1 MDFSGLLKYFI
12 PKEKKFYA
20 MFNQAA
26 ENTIEA
32 SAALEKLFYS
42 PSLEDRR
49 AIGLAIKAIE
59 KKGDE
64 FTNRIF
70 DELNH
75 SFITPFDREDINELT
90 STIDDVVDLI
100 YSLSGKIEVY
110 RCTVFSTFMKEM
122 VTLIHQGCLQI
133 KVAVSGL
140 EDFKHSQK
148 VLKACKELNK
158 LESRVD
164 EYYHMAISSLFENE
178 KDPIELIKQKE
189 ILQNIEKIANKIE
202 DVSDVVKTILVKY
215 AWFEGSKSVS

>member
-12 PKEKKFYA
+12 PKEKKFYV

-32 SAALEKLFYS
+32 SAALEKLINS
-42 PSLEDRR
+42 PVLEERQ
-49 AIGLAIKAIE
+49 ALGITIKAIE

-64 FTNRIF
+64 FTNQIF
-70 DELNH
+70 DVLNR

-100 YSLSGKIEVY
+100 YSVSGKIDIY
-110 RCTVFSTFMKEM
+110 RCTVFSSFMKEM
-122 VTLIHQGCLQI
+122 VALIAQGCLQI
-133 KVAVSGL
+133 QVAVGGL
-140 EDFKHSQK
+140 EDFAHPQK

-158 LESRVD
+158 MESRID
-164 EYYHMAISSLFENE
+164 EHYHMAISSLFENE

-189 ILQNIEKIANKIE
+189 ILLNIEKIANKME

-215 AWFEGSKSVS
+215 A

>member
-1 MDFSGLLKYFI
+1 MNLSALLKYFV

-32 SAALEKLFYS
+32 STALGKLFNS
-42 PSLEDRR
+42 SSADERK
-49 AIGLAIKAIE
+49 AIALTIKAIE

-64 FTNRIF
+64 FTNRIY
-70 DELNH
+70 DVLNV
-75 SFITPFDREDINELT
+75 SFITPFDREDINELN

-100 YSLSGKIEVY
+100 YSLSGKVDLY
-110 RCTVFSTFMKEM
+110 RCTNFSSYMLDM
-122 VTLIHQGCLQI
+122 VGIIHQGCLQI
-133 KVAVSGL
+133 KIAVGGL

-148 VLKACKELNK
+148 VLKACKEMNK

-164 EYYHMAISSLFENE
+164 EYYHMAISSLFDNE

-215 AWFEGSKSVS
+215 A

>member
-1 MDFSGLLKYFI
+1 MNFSGLLKYFV

-32 SAALEKLFYS
+32 SAALEKLINS
-42 PSLEDRR
+42 IELEDRR

-64 FTNRIF
+64 FTNQIF
-70 DELNH
+70 DVLNR

-100 YSLSGKIEVY
+100 YSLSTKIEIY

-122 VTLIHQGCLQI
+122 VAQISQGCMQI

-140 EDFKHSQK
+140 EDFKNPHK
-148 VLKACKELNK
+148 ILKACKELNK
-158 LESRVD
+158 MESRID

-189 ILQNIEKIANKIE
+189 ILLNIEKISNKIE

-215 AWFEGSKSVS
+215 A

>member
-1 MDFSGLLKYFI
+1 MNFSGLLKYFI

-32 SAALEKLFYS
+32 SAALEKLINS
-42 PSLEDRR
+42 PELEERR

-64 FTNRIF
+64 FTNQIF
-70 DELNH
+70 DVLNR

-90 STIDDVVDLI
+90 SMIDDVVDLI
-100 YSLSGKIEVY
+100 YGLSTKIEIY
-110 RCTVFSTFMKEM
+110 RCTFFSTFMKEM
-122 VTLIHQGCLQI
+122 VTQIHLGCLQI
-133 KVAVSGL
+133 KVAVGGL
-140 EDFKHSQK
+140 EDFKHSNK
-148 VLKACKELNK
+148 VLKACKEINK
-158 LESRVD
+158 MESRVD

-189 ILQNIEKIANKIE
+189 ILLNIEKIANKIE

-215 AWFEGSKSVS
+215 A

>member
-1 MDFSGLLKYFI
+1 MNFSGLLKYFI

-32 SAALEKLFYS
+32 SAALEKLFHS

-49 AIGLAIKAIE
+49 AIGLTIKAIE

-100 YSLSGKIEVY
+100 YSLSGKVEVY

-122 VTLIHQGCLQI
+122 VTLIAQGCLQI
-133 KVAVSGL
+133 KVAVGGL

-148 VLKACKELNK
+148 VLKACKDLNK

-215 AWFEGSKSVS
+215 AW

>member
-1 MDFSGLLKYFI
+1 MNFSGLLKYFI

-32 SAALEKLFYS
+32 SAALEKLFNS
-42 PSLEDRR
+42 PSLEERR
-49 AIGLAIKAIE
+49 TIGLAIKAIE

-64 FTNRIF
+64 FTSQIF
-70 DELNH
+70 DVLNE

-100 YSLSGKIEVY
+100 YSVSGKVEIY
-110 RCTVFSTFMKEM
+110 RCTQFSSFMKEM
-122 VTLIHQGCLQI
+122 VALIHLGCLQI
-133 KVAVSGL
+133 KVAVGGL
-140 EDFKHSQK
+140 DDFKNSHK
-148 VLKACKELNK
+148 VLKSCKELNK
-158 LESRVD
+158 LESRID

-189 ILQNIEKIANKIE
+189 IIQNIEKIANKIE

-215 AWFEGSKSVS
+215 A

>member
-1 MDFSGLLKYFI
+1 MNFSGLLKYFV

-32 SAALEKLFYS
+32 SMALEKLFNS
-42 PSLEDRR
+42 PSMDERR
-49 AIGLAIKAIE
+49 AISLTIKAIE

-64 FTNRIF
+64 FTNQIF
-70 DELNH
+70 DVLNR
-75 SFITPFDREDINELT
+75 SFITPFDREDINDLT
-90 STIDDVVDLI
+90 SKIDDVVDLI
-100 YSLSGKIEVY
+100 YSLSGKVDLY
-110 RCTVFSTFMKEM
+110 RCTNFSSYMKEM
-122 VTLIHQGCLQI
+122 VAIIHLGCLQI
-133 KVAVSGL
+133 KVAVGGL
-140 EDFKHSQK
+140 EDFAHSQK
-148 VLKACKELNK
+148 VLKACKELHK

-164 EYYHMAISSLFENE
+164 EYYHKAISSLFENE

-215 AWFEGSKSVS
+215 A

>member
-1 MDFSGLLKYFI
+1 MDFSSLLKYFI
-12 PKEKKFYA
+12 PKEKKFFA

-32 SAALEKLFYS
+32 SAALEKLFNS
-42 PSLEDRR
+42 SELEDRR

-64 FTNRIF
+64 FTNQIF
-70 DELNH
+70 DVLNR

-100 YSLSGKIEVY
+100 YSLSTKVEIY

-122 VTLIHQGCLQI
+122 IGLIHQGCLQI
-133 KVAVSGL
+133 KVAVGGL

-189 ILQNIEKIANKIE
+189 ILLNIEKIANKIE

-215 AWFEGSKSVS
+215 A

>member
-12 PKEKKFYA
+12 PKEKKFYV

-32 SAALEKLFYS
+32 SAALEKLINS
-42 PSLEDRR
+42 PELEDRR

-64 FTNRIF
+64 FTNQIF
-70 DELNH
+70 DVLNR

-100 YSLSGKIEVY
+100 YSASGKIEIY

-122 VTLIHQGCLQI
+122 VALLSQGCLLI
-133 KVAVSGL
+133 KVAVGGL
-140 EDFKHSQK
+140 EDAKNPQK
-148 VLKACKELNK
+148 VLKACKEINRI
-158 LESRVD
+158 ESRID

-189 ILQNIEKIANKIE
+189 ILLNFEKIANKIE

-215 AWFEGSKSVS
+215 A

>member
-1 MDFSGLLKYFI
+1 MNFSGLLKYFI

-32 SAALEKLFYS
+32 SLAFEKLINS
-42 PSLEDRR
+42 PELEDRR
-49 AIGLAIKAIE
+49 ALGLTIKAIE

-64 FTNRIF
+64 FTNQIF
-70 DELNH
+70 DVLNQ

-100 YSLSGKIEVY
+100 YSASGKIEIY
-110 RCTVFSTFMKEM
+110 RCTVFSSFMKDM
-122 VTLIHQGCLQI
+122 VALIAQGCQLI

-140 EDFKHSQK
+140 EDTKNSHK
-148 VLKACKELNK
+148 VLKACKELNR
-158 LESRVD
+158 LESRID

-189 ILQNIEKIANKIE
+189 ILLNIEKIANKME

-215 AWFEGSKSVS
+215 A